1 MSEKKIVVSQR
12 QLDRLPGKSSNL
24 SAVRLRGMVEALLVE
39 AGIGTR
45 AWLTKEGRDVLAF
58 EVVQTEGETRTVLHF
73 KFEVPR
79 IYLQQRR
86 GVKYLESASW
96 RFFHDYM
103 EHRLY
108 AVILG
113 FDSVVEQFTDH
124 LVMVLPD
131 GREATVRDRIAEAV
145 KAGSQEALPY
155 IRRPVDE

>member
-1 MSEKKIVVSQR
+1 MSEHRIVLSKKEFS
-12 QLDRLPGKSSNL
+12 RLPGRSSGM
-24 SAVRLRGMVEALLVE
+24 SAVRLRGQIEALLVE

-45 AWLTKEGRDVLAF
+45 AWATKDGRDVLAF
-58 EVVQTEGETRTVLHF
+58 EVVQIVGEDRRALHF

-79 IYLQQRR
+79 IYLKSKR
-86 GVKYLESASW
+86 GEKYMESASW

-113 FDSVVEQFTDH
+113 FDSVVQEFTDH

-131 GREATVRDRIAEAV
+131 GREQTVRERIAESIE
-145 KAGSQEALPY
+145 KDTREALPY
-155 IRRPVDE
+155 IRREA